1 MDLRGLYPC
10 TVFKFR
16 TTGPRL
22 ADDPRGI
29 MLYRWLTHLFRAGL
43 IFTLTG
49 SLASIPA
56 AYATNSDSS
65 NNNEILIAE
74 LAEDESV
81 EDVEHSEPLRSSE
94 PKNENPQPEAAPPA
108 EAEPAAAPE
117 APASNDD
124 VAIEEVAPNVD
135 LKEVAPLPEVKTPP
149 EPARVSSESKEA
161 APAGNETAAK
171 KPAEEPPKE
180 PQQPTQ
186 PEQVEEATSL
196 KMLGSE
202 VLPGTSTR
210 LAWSPA
216 IQIAGL
222 SQPTPVLVV
231 NGAKPGPNLCLTG
244 AVHGDELNGIE
255 IIRRTIYDLE
265 PDKLSGRVI
274 GVPIVNLPG
283 FQQGS
288 RYLPDRRDLNRHF
301 PGTTDGSLADR
312 IAHSLFEDVI
322 RHCDMLVDIHTGS
335 LKRTN
340 LPQLRADMNNAEV
353 AEFTRGF
360 DRMAVVHST
369 GTVGMLRHA
378 AVEAG
383 IRAVTLEAGESLRIQ
398 EHQIKAGVNSL
409 TSLMDKQGMISR
421 MFVWGDPEPVYY
433 NSEWV
438 RAEHGGILFSDT
450 KLGAKVAKGEI
461 LGYVSDPI
469 TNAQHP
475 VRARSDG
482 RIIGMAVDQVVMA
495 GFAAYHV
502 GTEAEVP
509 GE

>member
-1 MDLRGLYPC
+1 
-10 TVFKFR
+10 
-16 TTGPRL
+16 
-22 ADDPRGI
+22 

-49 SLASIPA
+49 SLVAIPA
-56 AYATNSDSS
+56 VYANKSDDSD
-65 NNNEILIAE
+65 NTEMLVAE

-94 PKNENPQPEAAPPA
+94 PKSDSGKADTAQTSDEKSVSQDKTSDSTS
-108 EAEPAAAPE
+108 EPA
-117 APASNDD
+117 
-124 VAIEEVAPNVD
+124 VEEVAPNVD
-135 LKEVAPLPEVKTPP
+135 LKEVAPPPKPTEPANSGASEP
-149 EPARVSSESKEA
+149 EPSKPEETADQAKPTAREADAATVTDESGVE
-161 APAGNETAAK
+161 APAEVT
-171 KPAEEPPKE
+171 EPEK
-180 PQQPTQ
+180 
-186 PEQVEEATSL
+186 ATSL
-196 KMLGSE
+196 KMLGAE

-231 NGAKPGPNLCLTG
+231 NGSKPGPNLCLTG

-255 IIRRTIYDLE
+255 IIRRTMYDLE

-274 GVPIVNLPG
+274 GIPIVNLPG

-301 PGTTDGSLADR
+301 PGSTDGSLADR
-312 IAHSLFEDVI
+312 IAHSLFENVI

-340 LPQLRADMNNAEV
+340 LPQLRADMNNPEV
-353 AEFTRGF
+353 AELTRGF

-369 GTVGMLRHA
+369 GTTGMLRHA

-383 IRAVTLEAGESLRIQ
+383 IRSVTMEAGESLRIQ

-409 TSLMDKQGMISR
+409 TSLMDKEGMISR

-433 NSEWV
+433 DSEWI
-438 RAEHGGILFSDT
+438 RAEHGGILFSET
-450 KLGAKVAKGEI
+450 KLGAKVTEGEI

-475 VRARSDG
+475 IRARSSG

>member
-1 MDLRGLYPC
+1 
-10 TVFKFR
+10 
-16 TTGPRL
+16 
-22 ADDPRGI
+22 
-29 MLYRWLTHLFRAGL
+29 MLYRWLTYLFRAGL

-49 SLASIPA
+49 SLVFIPTVHA
-56 AYATNSDSS
+56 NKPADS
-65 NNNEILIAE
+65 NNTEMLVAE

-81 EDVEHSEPLRSSE
+81 EDVEQSEPLRASE
-94 PKNENPQPEAAPPA
+94 PKNDSGKTGTSTKPNEQSTTRDKTPDPA
-108 EAEPAAAPE
+108 VEPA
-117 APASNDD
+117 
-124 VAIEEVAPNVD
+124 VEEVAPNVD
-135 LKEVAPLPEVKTPP
+135 LKEVAPPP
-149 EPARVSSESKEA
+149 KAVEPAEPKPSNPEETTEQTKPTAQKADAAVGADESVVE
-161 APAGNETAAK
+161 E
-171 KPAEEPPKE
+171 PAEVAEPEK
-180 PQQPTQ
+180 
-186 PEQVEEATSL
+186 ATSL
-196 KMLGSE
+196 KMLGAE

-231 NGAKPGPNLCLTG
+231 NGSKPGPNLCLTG

-255 IIRRTIYDLE
+255 IIRRTMYDLE

-274 GVPIVNLPG
+274 GIPIVNLPG

-301 PGTTDGSLADR
+301 PGSTDGSLADR
-312 IAHSLFEDVI
+312 IAHSLFENVI

-340 LPQLRADMNNAEV
+340 LPQLRADMNNPEV
-353 AEFTRGF
+353 AELTRGF

-369 GTVGMLRHA
+369 GTPGMLRHA
-378 AVEAG
+378 AVKAG
-383 IRAVTLEAGESLRIQ
+383 IRSVTMEAGESLRIQ

-409 TSLMDKQGMISR
+409 TSLMDKEGMISR

-433 NSEWV
+433 DSEWI
-438 RAEHGGILFSDT
+438 RAEHGGILFSDV
-450 KLGAKVAKGEI
+450 KLGAKVSEGEI

-475 VRARSDG
+475 IRARSNG

-495 GFAAYHV
+495 GFAAYHI

>member
-1 MDLRGLYPC
+1 MR
-10 TVFKFR
+10 
-16 TTGPRL
+16 
-22 ADDPRGI
+22 
-29 MLYRWLTHLFRAGL
+29 YRWLTHLFRASL
-43 IFTLTG
+43 ISTLCG
-49 SLASIPA
+49 SLVALPA
-56 AYATNSDSS
+56 AYAEQSGESDTQ
-65 NNNEILIAE
+65 EILVAE

-94 PKNENPQPEAAPPA
+94 SDNGDPQPEAAPPP
-108 EAEPAAAPE
+108 EAEPSAAPE
-117 APASNDD
+117 VPASSDD
-124 VAIEEVAPNVD
+124 IAVEEVAPNVD
-135 LKEVAPLPEVKTPP
+135 LKEVAPISETETTTEQDKASSEEAAGEHREDPEQP
-149 EPARVSSESKEA
+149 EPVK
-161 APAGNETAAK
+161 
-171 KPAEEPPKE
+171 
-180 PQQPTQ
+180 
-186 PEQVEEATSL
+186 EATSL

-202 VLPGTSTR
+202 VRPGTSTR

-301 PGTTDGSLADR
+301 PGSTDGSLADR
-312 IAHSLFEDVI
+312 IAHSLFESVI

-340 LPQLRADMNNAEV
+340 LPQLRADMNNPEV
-353 AEFTRGF
+353 AKFTRGF
-360 DRMAVVHST
+360 DRMAVVHSS
-369 GTVGMLRHA
+369 GSIGMLRHA

-409 TSLMDKQGMISR
+409 TSLMDKEGMISR

-433 NSEWV
+433 DSEWV
-438 RAEHGGILFSDT
+438 RAEHGGILFSEI
-450 KLGAKVAKGEI
+450 KLGAKVGEGEI

-469 TNAQHP
+469 TNEQHP
-475 VRARSDG
+475 IRARSDG

>member
-1 MDLRGLYPC
+1 MQ
-10 TVFKFR
+10 
-16 TTGPRL
+16 
-22 ADDPRGI
+22 
-29 MLYRWLTHLFRAGL
+29 YRWLTHLFRAGL
-43 IFTLTG
+43 IFTVTG
-49 SLASIPA
+49 SLVSIPA
-56 AYATNSDSS
+56 AYADKSDNSD
-65 NNNEILIAE
+65 NNEILVAE

-94 PKNENPQPEAAPPA
+94 PKNEDPQPEASPAP
-108 EAEPAAAPE
+108 EVEPSAAPE
-117 APASNDD
+117 AAASRDD
-124 VAIEEVAPNVD
+124 IAVEEEVAPNVD
-135 LKEVAPLPEVKTPP
+135 LKEVAPTPETETTTDQDK
-149 EPARVSSESKEA
+149 ASSAEA
-161 APAGNETAAK
+161 AEEQREDPAQSE
-171 KPAEEPPKE
+171 
-180 PQQPTQ
+180 QP
-186 PEQVEEATSL
+186 EEATSL

-202 VLPGTSTR
+202 VRPGTSTR

-231 NGAKPGPNLCLTG
+231 NGSKPGPNLCLTG

-255 IIRRTIYDLE
+255 IIRRTMYDLE

-301 PGTTDGSLADR
+301 PGSTDGSLADR
-312 IAHSLFEDVI
+312 IAHSLFESVI

-340 LPQLRADMNNAEV
+340 LPQLRADMNNSDV
-353 AEFTRGF
+353 AELTLGF

-369 GTVGMLRHA
+369 GTAGMLRYA

-383 IRAVTLEAGESLRIQ
+383 IRAVTMEAGESLRIQ

-409 TSLMDKQGMISR
+409 TSLMDKEGMISR

-433 NSEWV
+433 DSEWI
-438 RAEHGGILFSDT
+438 RAEHGGILFSEIN
-450 KLGAKVAKGEI
+450 LGAKVSEGEI

-475 VRARSDG
+475 IRASSNG

>member
-1 MDLRGLYPC
+1 
-10 TVFKFR
+10 
-16 TTGPRL
+16 
-22 ADDPRGI
+22 
-29 MLYRWLTHLFRAGL
+29 MLYRWLTPLFRAG
-43 IFTLTG
+43 FTLTLCIG
-49 SLASIPA
+49 VLAPQA
-56 AYATNSDSS
+56 AYAEQSGDSD
-65 NNNEILIAE
+65 NQDVLIAE

-81 EDVEHSEPLRSSE
+81 EDVEQSRPLQPSESGSDDT
-94 PKNENPQPEAAPPA
+94 APA
-108 EAEPAAAPE
+108 EQQEDMEPSVETGSADPFEVIEDNREAIAEESE
-117 APASNDD
+117 ASQ
-124 VAIEEVAPNVD
+124 
-135 LKEVAPLPEVKTPP
+135 
-149 EPARVSSESKEA
+149 
-161 APAGNETAAK
+161 
-171 KPAEEPPKE
+171 PAEGQQEP
-180 PQQPTQ
+180 
-186 PEQVEEATSL
+186 EEATSL
-196 KMLGSE
+196 ELLGSE
-202 VLPGTSTR
+202 VSPGTSTR
-210 LAWSPA
+210 LSWAPN

-231 NGAKPGPNLCLTG
+231 NGSKPGPNLCLTG

-265 PDKLSGRVI
+265 PDKLAGRVI

-301 PGTTDGSLADR
+301 PGSTDGSLADR

-340 LPQLRADMNNAEV
+340 LPQLRADMNNSDV

-369 GTVGMLRHA
+369 GSAGMLRYA

-383 IRAVTLEAGESLRIQ
+383 IRSVTMEAGESLRIQ
-398 EHQIKAGVNSL
+398 EDQIKAGVNSL
-409 TSLMDKQGMISR
+409 TSLMDKEGMISR

-433 NSEWV
+433 DSEWL
-438 RAEHGGILFSDT
+438 RAENGGILFSET
-450 KLGAKVAKGEI
+450 KLGANVDEGEI

-475 VRARSDG
+475 IRARSNG
-482 RIIGMAVDQVVMA
+482 RVIGMAVDQVVMA

>member
-1 MDLRGLYPC
+1 
-10 TVFKFR
+10 
-16 TTGPRL
+16 
-22 ADDPRGI
+22 
-29 MLYRWLTHLFRAGL
+29 MLYRWLTHLFRAGFIL
-43 IFTLTG
+43 TLTT
-49 SLASIPA
+49 SLAIAPA
-56 AYATNSDSS
+56 AYANKSDDSG
-65 NNNEILIAE
+65 NGEILVAE

-94 PKNENPQPEAAPPA
+94 PSNEDVQPGENGQDNEAVK
-108 EAEPAAAPE
+108 APE
-117 APASNDD
+117 PETSDASGDN
-124 VAIEEVAPNVD
+124 VVEEVAPNVD
-135 LKEVAPLPEVKTPP
+135 LKEVAPTPETKP
-149 EPARVSSESKEA
+149 EPRPVTEQEEPRPEPDDGQSPVTNDTVAEE
-161 APAGNETAAK
+161 
-171 KPAEEPPKE
+171 AEEPVQETAE
-180 PQQPTQ
+180 P
-186 PEQVEEATSL
+186 EAATSL
-196 KMLGSE
+196 KLLGSE
-202 VLPGTSTR
+202 VRPGTSTR

-255 IIRRTIYDLE
+255 IIRRTMYDLE

-301 PGTTDGSLADR
+301 PGSTDGSLADR
-312 IAHSLFEDVI
+312 IAHSLFESVI

-340 LPQLRADMNNAEV
+340 LPQLRADMNNPDV
-353 AEFTRGF
+353 AELTRGF

-369 GTVGMLRHA
+369 GSAGMLRYA

-383 IRAVTLEAGESLRIQ
+383 IRAVTMEAGESLRIQ

-409 TSLMDKQGMISR
+409 TSLMDKEGMISR

-433 NSEWV
+433 DSEWI
-438 RAEHGGILFSDT
+438 RAEHGGILFSET
-450 KLGAKVAKGEI
+450 KLGAKVTEGEI

-475 VRARSDG
+475 IRARSDG